1 MKAIVLAGGF
11 GTRIQPL
18 TNSIPKP
25 MLPILNRPMM
35 EHTIIKL
42 RDELGITQ
50 IAVLLY
56 FKPDIIKNHFG
67 DGKDLGVDITYYL
80 PDDDYG
86 TAGAVAFAREF
97 LNETFIIVSG
107 DLVTNF
113 DFKKIADF
121 HQQKNSQLTITLT
134 SVEDPLQFGVVIAN
148 EEDRIEKFLEKPSW
162 GEVFSDTINTGIY
175 MIEPEILNYIP
186 YRENFDFA
194 KDLFPKLMREDI
206 PLWGFSLQGYWR
218 DVGNPESYR
227 DVYKD
232 IFAKAIELPI
242 KGEMKVFDKGVVY
255 MEEGVILHEKIRIK
269 GTVILGKNVEIGEGV
284 TLENCSIGDNT
295 VVKKHSEILDS
306 VLWHDVQIGS
316 KVKLHN
322 AVLCNDNIVKDEVKV
337 AFGVIV
343 AENCEIN
350 KKVTFERDVIM
361 WPDKVIEPSAV
372 VSTNVIWGNKY
383 KSSIFENGVV
393 MGRTNIELSAQMSTK
408 LAESF
413 GSILP
418 VGSSVYISRDYHN
431 SSRML
436 KRAFVSGMLSTGIN
450 VINLFNIPSNVMRH
464 ALYQNEN
471 IAAGIHF
478 RQSVYEPE
486 ITEIVFSTHEG
497 LSIDTK
503 LAQSIERIF
512 FRENFRRVNYQDIGE
527 VYEDMFVKERYI
539 QRLQSNFQKN
549 QFASSELRIA
559 VDIMH
564 GSTADTYP
572 QILHE
577 LGIDNITLNAY
588 KNEKGGANNLVQ
600 SQENLQKIVQSLNLD
615 CGIIIY
621 PNGQKLQLVDDK
633 GNLVYDYILLLTILE
648 LLNITTDKPL
658 RALLPAW
665 APDFI
670 KYPNIEVVREKFG
683 NFKADNLQEYDL
695 IADTDGHFAFSEF
708 GLNKDAVYA
717 SIKVLELIQKSQ
729 QKISKVIK
737 GLPEFIF
744 QGGNIPCPSTKKGKI
759 MRKFLEDGKD
769 KRTSSV
775 DGVKIWVS
783 DEEWILMVPD
793 QHQEY
798 LNLYVQAED
807 AKNAGKIFYQYQDKI
822 EQWIS
827 E

>member
-42 RDELGITQ
+42 RDELGITEM
-50 IAVLLY
+50 AVLLY
-56 FKPDIIKNHFG
+56 FKPDIIKEHFG
-67 DGKDLGVDITYYL
+67 DGSSLGVKIAYVL

-97 LNETFIIVSG
+97 LDETFIIVSG

-113 DFKKIADF
+113 DFKKIEKF
-121 HQQKNSQLTITLT
+121 HKKKESKLTITLT

-148 EEDRIEKFLEKPSW
+148 EEEQIEKFLEKPSW

-175 MIEPEILNYIP
+175 MIEPEILEHIP

-194 KDLFPKLMREDI
+194 KDLFPKLMQEDI
-206 PLWGFSLQGYWR
+206 PLWGCSLEGYWR

-227 DVYKD
+227 EVYQD
-232 IFAKAIELPI
+232 IFRGDIALPYKGKAKEI
-242 KGEMKVFDKGVVY
+242 DKGIVY
-255 MEEGVILHEKIRIK
+255 MEEGTKLHEKIRVK
-269 GTVILGKNVEIGEGV
+269 GTVVLGKNVEISEGV
-284 TLENCSIGDNT
+284 TLQDCSIGDNSK
-295 VVKKHSEILDS
+295 VKKHSEVINS

-316 KVKLHN
+316 KVKLNN
-322 AVLCNDNIVKDEVKV
+322 AVLCNDNIIKDDVKA

-343 AENCEIN
+343 AEKCLIN
-350 KKVTFERDVIM
+350 KKVAFERDIIM

-383 KSSIFENGVV
+383 KSSIFENGSVV
-393 MGRTNIELSAQMSTK
+393 GRTNIELSAQMATK

-418 VGSSVYISRDYHN
+418 VGSIVYISRDYHN

-450 VINLFNIPSNVMRH
+450 VTNLFNVPSNVVRH
-464 ALYQNEN
+464 ALHQDDK

-478 RQSVYEPE
+478 RQSVQNPE
-486 ITEIVFSTHEG
+486 NTEIVFYTHEG
-497 LSIDTK
+497 LPIDTK
-503 LAQSIERIF
+503 LSQSIERIF
-512 FRENFRRVNYQDIGE
+512 FRENFRRVNYLDIGE
-527 VYEDMFVKERYI
+527 VCEDAQVKERYI
-539 QRLQSNFQKN
+539 SRLLSYFEKN
-549 QFASSELRIA
+549 QFATSEMRIA

-564 GSTADTYP
+564 GSTTDTYP
-572 QILHE
+572 QIINK
-577 LGIDNITLNAY
+577 LGIDNIILNAY
-588 KNEKGGANNLVQ
+588 KHEKAESINLAQ
-600 SQENLQKIVQSLNLD
+600 AQENIENIVHSLNLD
-615 CGIIIY
+615 CGMIIY
-621 PNGQKLQLVDDK
+621 PNGQKLQLIDDR
-633 GNLVYDYILLLTILE
+633 GNLIYDFVMLLA
-648 LLNITTDKPL
+648 LLQLLDMTSETTLKI
-658 RALLPAW
+658 LLPAW

-670 KYPNIEVVREKFG
+670 KYKNLEISREKFG
-683 NFKADNLQEYDL
+683 NFKAQNLQEYDL
-695 IADTDGHFAFSEF
+695 IADTDGHFAFSQF
-708 GLNKDAVYA
+708 GLNKDAVFA
-717 SIKVLELIQKSQ
+717 SIKILELIQKSGHKLS
-729 QKISKVIK
+729 KIIK
-737 GLPEFIF
+737 KLPDFAF
-744 QGGNIPCPSTKKGKI
+744 QGENIPCPSAKKGKM

-769 KRTSSV
+769 KKTSSV

-783 DEEWILMVPD
+783 EEEWILMVPD

-807 AKNAGKIFYQYQDKI
+807 EKSAGKIFYQYQDKI
-822 EQWIS
+822 EKWIK

>member
-1 MKAIVLAGGF
+1 
-11 GTRIQPL
+11 
-18 TNSIPKP
+18 
-25 MLPILNRPMM
+25 
-35 EHTIIKL
+35 
-42 RDELGITQ
+42 
-50 IAVLLY
+50 
-56 FKPDIIKNHFG
+56 
-67 DGKDLGVDITYYL
+67 
-80 PDDDYG
+80 
-86 TAGAVAFAREF
+86 
-97 LNETFIIVSG
+97 
-107 DLVTNF
+107 
-113 DFKKIADF
+113 
-121 HQQKNSQLTITLT
+121 
-134 SVEDPLQFGVVIAN
+134 
-148 EEDRIEKFLEKPSW
+148 
-162 GEVFSDTINTGIY
+162 
-175 MIEPEILNYIP
+175 
-186 YRENFDFA
+186 
-194 KDLFPKLMREDI
+194 
-206 PLWGFSLQGYWR
+206 
-218 DVGNPESYR
+218 
-227 DVYKD
+227 
-232 IFAKAIELPI
+232 
-242 KGEMKVFDKGVVY
+242 
-255 MEEGVILHEKIRIK
+255 
-269 GTVILGKNVEIGEGV
+269 
-284 TLENCSIGDNT
+284 
-295 VVKKHSEILDS
+295 
-306 VLWHDVQIGS
+306 
-316 KVKLHN
+316 
-322 AVLCNDNIVKDEVKV
+322 
-337 AFGVIV
+337 
-343 AENCEIN
+343 
-350 KKVTFERDVIM
+350 
-361 WPDKVIEPSAV
+361 
-372 VSTNVIWGNKY
+372 
-383 KSSIFENGVV
+383 
-393 MGRTNIELSAQMSTK
+393 
-408 LAESF
+408 
-413 GSILP
+413 LP

-464 ALYQNEN
+464 ALHQNEK

-527 VYEDMFVKERYI
+527 VYEDMFVKDRYI

-588 KNEKGGANNLVQ
+588 KNEKGGATNLEQ

-737 GLPEFIF
+737 SLPEFIF

-807 AKNAGKIFYQYQDKI
+807 AKSAGKIFYQYQDKI